1 MKISRKAVV
10 SMLASLATAML
21 IAACG
26 GDDKKDG
33 DIKLEDSNPDNEVF
47 HVAADAD
54 HFGGPTP
61 LRVRFYSTP
70 FHETGKVHWRWRFD
84 DGTTSE
90 EKNPVHNFPR
100 PGYYQ
105 VLMEARDAKG
115 SDAWNLIVGAWPP
128 DVWETRQKTQGKFT
142 GATIRN
148 LQRAQ
153 ALRTA
158 KRRKEQLRKSRKRAA
173 QSTSGAEEPGT

>member
-1 MKISRKAVV
+1 MRLSRKAP
-10 SMLASLATAML
+10 ASLVAAL
-21 IAACG
+21 AIALLVAACG
-26 GDDKKDG
+26 GDDKKKG
-33 DIKLEDSNPDNEVF
+33 ISLEDSNPDNEGF

-61 LRVRFYSTP
+61 MKVRFYSTP
-70 FHETGKVHWRWRFD
+70 FHETGIVHWRWRFD

-90 EKNPVHNFPR
+90 EQNPVHNFPR

-128 DVWETRQKTQGKFT
+128 DVWETRQKTSGPLT
-142 GATIRN
+142 SSTIRD
-148 LQRAQ
+148 LQKEQ

-158 KRRKEQLRKSRKRAA
+158 KRRKQQLAKTRKRAA
-173 QSTSGAEEPGT
+173 QYSSESERPKL